1 MFAAYYTFDDII
13 GLDAVKSKARRLATH
28 DVNVLIFGESGTG
41 KELFAHAIHGSSRR
55 AGGRFVAVN
64 CGAVPETLFES
75 ELFGY
80 QQGAFTDARKNYPGK
95 IAHAHGGTMFFD
107 EVGDLPLEAQ
117 GKLLR
122 VLETKKICPLGSNEE
137 KAIDVRFIF
146 ATNRDLKDMVKSKQL
161 REDLYYRINT
171 PVITIP
177 PLRARKHEVPDLVQ
191 YFMHKLLD
199 SPVKFTAGISS
210 EAVKKLSEY
219 DFPGNVR
226 ELEAILRTAYF
237 MCAGDVIEARDLV
250 IESTQDESG
259 NGHHDIDNFN
269 NNNNGNGSNG
279 GKFIP
284 LSLSLS
290 FNEKVDRF
298 KIKLIQECLRKHD
311 DDVKKACVELGISE
325 RQVYRYL
332 HKAKGK

>member
-13 GLDAVKSKARRLATH
+13 GLDAVKSKARKLATL

-41 KELFAHAIHGSSRR
+41 KELFAHAIHGGSRR

-80 QQGAFTDARKNYPGK
+80 QQGAFTDARKNYQGK

-107 EVGDLPLEAQ
+107 EVGDLPLESQ

-137 KAIDVRFIF
+137 RAVDVRFIF
-146 ATNRDLKDMVKSKQL
+146 ATNRDLKEMVGGKQF

-171 PVITIP
+171 PVIVIP
-177 PLRARKHEVPDLVQ
+177 PLRDRRYEIPDLVQ
-191 YFMHKLLD
+191 YFMQKLLD

-226 ELEAILRTAYF
+226 ELEAVLRTAYF

-250 IESTQDESG
+250 IESRQDDCS
-259 NGHHDIDNFN
+259 NGHHYIGSFD
-269 NNNNGNGSNG
+269 NNGNGSNG
-279 GKFIP
+279 GRFIP
-284 LSLSLS
+284 LSLS

-311 DDVKKACVELGISE
+311 DDVKKACAELGISE

-332 HKAKGK
+332 RKAKKR

>member
-1 MFAAYYTFDDII
+1 MFAAYYSFDDII
-13 GLDAVKSKARRLATH
+13 GLDSVKSKAKKLATL

-41 KELFAHAIHGSSRR
+41 KELFAHAIHGGSRR
-55 AGGRFVAVN
+55 TGGRFVAVN

-137 KAIDVRFIF
+137 RAVDVRFIF
-146 ATNRDLKDMVKSKQL
+146 ATNRDLKKMVNNRQF
-161 REDLYYRINT
+161 RGDLYYRINT
-171 PVITIP
+171 PMIVIP
-177 PLRARKHEVPDLVQ
+177 PLRDRSHEIPDLVQ
-191 YFMHKLLD
+191 FFMHKLLD

-237 MCAGDVIEARDLV
+237 MCASDVIEARDLV
-250 IESTQDESG
+250 IEPNHDDRN
-259 NGHHDIDNFN
+259 NGHNYIGNFN
-269 NNNNGNGSNG
+269 NNGSG
-279 GKFIP
+279 SSDGRFIP
-284 LSLSLS
+284 LPSS

-298 KIKLIQECLRKHD
+298 KIKLIKDCLTKHD
-311 DDVKKACVELGISE
+311 NDVKKTCAELGISE

-332 HKAKGK
+332 RKAKKNRG